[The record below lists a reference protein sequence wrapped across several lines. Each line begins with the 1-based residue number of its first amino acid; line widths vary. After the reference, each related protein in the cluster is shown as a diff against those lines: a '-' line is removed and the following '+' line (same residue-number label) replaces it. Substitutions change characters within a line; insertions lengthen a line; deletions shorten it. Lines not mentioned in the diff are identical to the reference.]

1 MFRARKMTVFMGVS
15 RWLLAMIF
23 QVKRR
28 CGLQVQEQEG
38 SSSLCSVADRME
50 TLLGFIRLNRHKSVE
65 GEFLHCHL
73 LLPLTIKE

>member
-1 MFRARKMTVFMGVS
+1 MTVFMGVS

-38 SSSLCSVADRME
+38 SSSLGSVADRME

-65 GEFLHCHL
+65 GEFLLCHL